1 MKRDQEKHK
10 MYFPSLCLENFYF
23 YGLVFMV
30 SETQGQIVGARE
42 SLNGRKNKPR
52 RKVKN
57 FEKSRLL
64 YIMLAFFEHFSEA
77 KALSIIRA
85 F

>member
-1 MKRDQEKHK
+1 MSRKLLFLWFG
-10 MYFPSLCLENFYF
+10 MPAS
-23 YGLVFMV
+23 
-30 SETQGQIVGARE
+30 SEIQGQIVAARE
-42 SLNGRKNKPR
+42 SLNGRKNKAR